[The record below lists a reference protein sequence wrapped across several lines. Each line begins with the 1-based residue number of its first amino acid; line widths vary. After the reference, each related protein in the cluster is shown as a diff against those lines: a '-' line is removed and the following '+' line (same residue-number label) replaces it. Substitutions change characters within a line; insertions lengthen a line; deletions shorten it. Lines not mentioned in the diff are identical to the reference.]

1 MQTELT
7 LMAVPTRNISL
18 PTLRKHVEQ
27 RMMQNLNVLTNNQ
40 VDAKDEE
47 ALKQLCGT
55 LDSKSS
61 ASSAALIHC
70 CQTALCLNSALVML
84 TLATCCSV
92 PATLLVYI

>member
-55 LDSKSS
+55 LDSTSS
-61 ASSAALIHC
+61 ASSVALKC
-70 CQTALCLNSALVML
+70 ADVK
-84 TLATCCSV
+84 
-92 PATLLVYI
+92 